1 VGVPRLRRAE
11 PLRIHAPKYLEGRI
25 TLKTKRPWLLLLAG
39 ASALLL
45 GCATGS
51 KEATAPAGVQSTL
64 SRAVDRYGVCGAVV
78 ATIRNRQLDAV
89 ETSGA
94 SCEFVA
100 PPHAGSVFQAASLS
114 KPVFAY
120 AVLKLVEQGRMALD
134 APVVSYLPGGYQRRF
149 DPFALPSASKTE
161 LVDDRRLAAVTVR
174 MALNHSSGLPNWSRG
189 PIKFT
194 AEPGK
199 AWHYSGEAYVLL
211 QRAVEAV
218 TGSSL
223 DRYAVEHVFQPL
235 GMAHSS
241 FVWEDRFEAALLPGT
256 SSGTPLP
263 ARPLKVPVAA
273 ATLYT
278 TAPDFGRFL
287 AAVLGDERLLA
298 LITESSV
305 AVDPRLQLSWGNGWG
320 IAHVGARSYLWQ
332 WGNNPGYR
340 AFAMADPD
348 SGDGFVLLTNSD
360 RGLALSEP
368 LAHAVLPAVHRV
380 FKLDMLRY

>member
-1 VGVPRLRRAE
+1 M
-11 PLRIHAPKYLEGRI
+11 
-25 TLKTKRPWLLLLAG
+25 KTQGPWLLLLAC
-39 ASALLL
+39 ASALLP
-45 GCATGS
+45 GCAAHS
-51 KEATAPAGVQSTL
+51 PSVPATSASLQSSL
-64 SRAVDRYGVCGAVV
+64 SRAVDRYAVCGAVV
-78 ATIRNRQLDAV
+78 ATVRNRQLDAI

-134 APVVSYLPGGYQRRF
+134 APVLSYLPSGYQRRF

-161 LVDDRRLAAVTVR
+161 LVDDKRLAAVTVR

-194 AEPGK
+194 AGPG
-199 AWHYSGEAYVLL
+199 AEWHYSGEAYVLL
-211 QRAVEAV
+211 QRALEAV
-218 TGSSL
+218 TGTRL
-223 DRYAVEHVFQPL
+223 DRYAAEHLFKPL
-235 GMAHSS
+235 GMANSS

-278 TAPDFGRFL
+278 TAPDYGRFL

-305 AVDPRLQLSWGNGWG
+305 AVDPRLQLSWGHGWG
-320 IAHVGARSYLWQ
+320 IERVGERSYLWQ

-348 SGDGFVLLTNSD
+348 SGTGFVLLTNSD

-368 LAHAVLPAVHRV
+368 LAHAVLPAAHRV
-380 FKLDMLRY
+380 FKLDVLRY